1 MPKPRICH
9 RCGKPITGYFCPC
22 RRRRSTSSRTRSSGG
37 GRSGSARRA
46 PVSPS
51 FSGAS
56 AQAVPMW
63 ESNPDRFWSQ
73 VVETVRMSHA
83 SDGTRFATAIW
94 PGHEQTFVLNEVAP
108 LLARYFQL

>member
-1 MPKPRICH
+1 
-9 RCGKPITGYFCPC
+9 
-22 RRRRSTSSRTRSSGG
+22 
-37 GRSGSARRA
+37 
-46 PVSPS
+46 
-51 FSGAS
+51 
-56 AQAVPMW
+56 MW